1 MVGGG
6 TASPRGGCDAWWVV
20 VQCLR
25 GEGGWVDVPGEAGG
39 IGLVDYP
46 GGMEMGAALGALW
59 ISGTWR

>member
-1 MVGGG
+1 MGE
-6 TASPRGGCDAWWVV
+6 WW
-20 VQCLR
+20 L
-25 GEGGWVDVPGEAGG
+25 VDLPGDAGG